1 MLSKRIS
8 TMLLSGA
15 AAAAMT
21 TAAQASLTMDV
32 RATSVTGAGNSLV
45 DNKHLSIS
53 GPGTVTFNIFATI
66 NPTVDN
72 GNTQDEAFVSMTG
85 SYLSTGTSIKGS
97 MAADVNAAG
106 GYYNPPQSSFGT
118 IQDLDGDGD
127 LDVGGSSSSSGS
139 DYWWA
144 RAANVATGVAG
155 QSHLLGTLTLAI
167 TSLTAGDG
175 TDTLVNYQK
184 KLGAPSGV
192 GQWRENNGPI
202 NGSATNILIGAPV
215 VLSPQSVNAPEP
227 TSIGL
232 IGLAGLGMLARRRK

>member
-21 TAAQASLTMDV
+21 TAAHASLTMDV
-32 RATSVTGAGNSLV
+32 RATSVTGAGNSLGN
-45 DNKHLSIS
+45 NKLVNLA
-53 GPGTVTFNIFATI
+53 GPGTVTFDIFATI
-66 NPTVDN
+66 NPTTDN

-85 SYLSTGTSIKGS
+85 SFLSTGAGVLGD
-97 MAADVNAAG
+97 MAATVNAAG

-118 IQDLDGDGD
+118 ITDLDGDGD
-127 LDVGGSSSSSGS
+127 LDVGGASSSSGA

-155 QSHLLGTLTLAI
+155 QSHLLGTLTLVI
-167 TSLTAGDG
+167 TSVGA
-175 TDTLVNYQK
+175 TDTTVNYQK

-202 NGSATNILIGAPV
+202 NGSATNILIGSNV
-215 VLSPQSVNAPEP
+215 VLHPNVPEP
-227 TSIGL
+227 TSVGL
-232 IGLAGLGMLARRRK
+232 IGLAGLGMFARRRK